1 MAIYTSLAVPTV
13 ISHPSERCLQWSDDG
28 QACITTKAAVH
39 IMTPDP
45 GINFSTPPDIKAS
58 PGDEQG
64 ERPLGWFRTMI
75 ELARGHTHLWP
86 SMCQDWGAVTLGSL
100 DLSVRAVTCSPNNL
114 TSRGR
119 CVIAVLN
126 SNAEV
131 SLWVAHKNHLKG
143 EWMNIQDV
151 TGLLLDPGSSEDLVR
166 GILRAQVTCLAWS
179 KQPDYGITPTPFIDS
194 SLLAMGNRAGSILF
208 LRFNK
213 NIDSEGSVSHIHTE
227 LLSDQWIT
235 HVSWSPWVT
244 HGIGY
249 CESLLAFSTAKG
261 NVGLVKVVQTLQSN
275 SNVGLVQEYTTSA
288 VFDVQGPI
296 CEADKRGVTAL
307 TWVQPPR
314 RNPVLVFT
322 KPGLVHLWS
331 WPSSEPTW
339 SGTRTLF
346 LQTQNLSIGSSAISP
361 VSGVSYVLHRDV
373 LILALF
379 DGSFHVIHNLSV
391 EPTWSPLHAD
401 DTLTSTELSRASR
414 ALFAKV
420 TPGISRMDVNRIS
433 GMVSYDS
440 QSTLVW
446 IYEQVALRPADFSY
460 KHEAKHECMLITAP
474 FWQLDDE
481 TVLRTAS
488 DAFAEISCA
497 SASAPVH
504 HLRAL
509 MLYLRNNARFTAL
522 CPRILEILSQVPP
535 DQTTSIVLP
544 PWTQGSTDDLRLQL
558 RKSLTT
564 HLFGW
569 PNLLSLRMRLSIAD
583 MCWKLCKDPEMQVQ
597 CGQVAQGLLAAISH
611 CVLRILVRHLRAI
624 VPVVSAPDI
633 PFVLREVVQSLLPGS
648 PQDLADEAQALSD
661 TITTSFAIDPAV
673 TGLHELCPACH
684 AEVPLQDITSATCPN
699 GHTWARCTITS
710 FILSTS
716 KVRTCIG
723 CSRKALLPLPASDES
738 WLPLAARSW
747 IVRDLL
753 ESVQRCLFCGN
764 SFVEIV

>member
-114 TSRGR
+114 TSRG
-119 CVIAVLN
+119 
-126 SNAEV
+126 S
-131 SLWVAHKNHLKG
+131 
-143 EWMNIQDV
+143 Q
-151 TGLLLDPGSSEDLVR
+151 GLS
-166 GILRAQVTCLAWS
+166 WS
-179 KQPDYGITPTPFIDS
+179 TQPDYGITPTPVLDS

-208 LRFNK
+208 LRFNR

-261 NVGLVKVVQTLQSN
+261 NVGLVKIVQTLQSN

-307 TWVQPPR
+307 TW
-314 RNPVLVFT
+314 PVLVYT

-339 SGTRTLF
+339 SGTRTLL
-346 LQTQNLSIGSSAISP
+346 LQTQNVCTGSSAISP

-391 EPTWSPLHAD
+391 EPTWSPLYAD

-433 GMVSYDS
+433 GMISYDS

-474 FWQLDDE
+474 FWQLNDE
-481 TVLRTAS
+481 TVLPS
-488 DAFAEISCA
+488 G
-497 SASAPVH
+497 SAPVH

-509 MLYLRNNARFTAL
+509 MLHLRNNARFTAL

-611 CVLRILVRHLRAI
+611 CVLRIQVRHLRAI
-624 VPVVSAPDI
+624 APVVSAPDI

-648 PQDLADEAQALSD
+648 PQDLADEAQSLSD
-661 TITTSFAIDPAV
+661 TITISFAIDPAV

-699 GHTWARCTITS
+699 GHTW
-710 FILSTS
+710 
-716 KVRTCIG
+716 G
-723 CSRKALLPLPASDES
+723 MPPLP
-738 WLPLAARSW
+738 
-747 IVRDLL
+747 ILL
-753 ESVQRCLFCGN
+753 S
-764 SFVEIV
+764 

>member
-1 MAIYTSLAVPTV
+1 MALYTSLVVPTV

-39 IMTPDP
+39 ILTPDP

-58 PGDEQG
+58 AGDEPG
-64 ERPLGWFRTMI
+64 ERGLGWFRTMI
-75 ELARGHTHLWP
+75 EATRGHTHLWP
-86 SMCQDWGAVTLGSL
+86 SICQNWGAVTLGSL
-100 DLSVRAVTCSPNNL
+100 DLSVRAVTCSPSNL

-131 SLWVAHKNHLKG
+131 SLWVAHKNHLRG
-143 EWMNIQDV
+143 EWTNIQDV
-151 TGLLLDPGSSEDLVR
+151 TGLLLDTGSSEDLVR
-166 GILRAQVTCLAWS
+166 STLRLAWS
-179 KQPDYGITPTPFIDS
+179 KQPDYGIIPTPVLDS
-194 SLLAMGNRAGSILF
+194 SLLALGNKAGSVVF
-208 LRFNK
+208 VRYVYAC
-213 NIDSEGSVSHIHTE
+213 SVSYIHTE
-227 LLSDQWIT
+227 SLSDHWIT

-244 HGIGY
+244 HGTGY
-249 CESLLAFSTAKG
+249 CESLLAFSAANGK
-261 NVGLVKVVQTLQSN
+261 VGLVKVTQTPQSSLN
-275 SNVGLVQEYTTSA
+275 IGLVQEYTTS
-288 VFDVQGPI
+288 VIFDVQEPV
-296 CEADKRGVTAL
+296 CEADKRGVTTL
-307 TWVQPPR
+307 TW
-314 RNPVLVFT
+314 PVLVYT

-331 WPSSEPTW
+331 PTSESTW
-339 SGTRTLF
+339 FGTRTLL
-346 LQTQNLSIGSSAISP
+346 LQTQKLSIGSSAISP
-361 VSGVSYVLHRDV
+361 VSGVSYVLHRDA

-391 EPTWSPLHAD
+391 KPSWNPSVAN
-401 DTLTSTELSRASR
+401 DTLTSAELSRASR
-414 ALFAKV
+414 ELFAKV
-420 TPGISRMDVNRIS
+420 TPAGISRMDVNRIG

-446 IYEQVALRPADFSY
+446 IYERVALRPADFSY
-460 KHEAKHECMLITAP
+460 KHEAKHECMLLAAP
-474 FWQLDDE
+474 FWRLDDE
-481 TVLRTAS
+481 TVLRTAA
-488 DAFAEISCA
+488 DAFAEIS
-497 SASAPVH
+497 SSGGAPIH

-509 MLYLRNNARFTAL
+509 MLHLRNNVHFTAL
-522 CPRILEILSQVPP
+522 CPRVLEILSQVPP
-535 DQTTSIVLP
+535 DQTPAIVLP
-544 PWTQGSTDDLRLQL
+544 PWTQGSNDDLRLQL

-583 MCWKLCKDPEMQVQ
+583 LCWKLCKDSEMQVQ
-597 CGQVAQGLLAAISH
+597 SGQVAQGLLAAISH
-611 CVLRILVRHLRAI
+611 CVLRILVRHLKAI
-624 VPVVSAPDI
+624 VPVMTEPDI

-661 TITTSFAIDPAV
+661 TLTTSFAIDPAV

-684 AEVPLQDITSATCPN
+684 AEVPLQDITGATCPN

-723 CSRKALLPLPASDES
+723 CSRKALLPLPVSDES